1 MKTAGIVAWL
11 ISVVYTAVGT
21 FADLSNNESGSEDED
36 DYLVWLAMMA
46 VLAVITYVVYR
57 YWYGEAAKARQAP
70 NSALVGGLLAA
81 LLFPG
86 FWTGLPA
93 IFGVGALLLGLRSDG
108 PKAKV
113 GAVLAVLSILA
124 CAVLAVVG

>member
-11 ISVVYTAVGT
+11 IAVVYTAVGT
-21 FADLSNNESGSEDED
+21 FTDLTSNDSGVED
-36 DYLVWLAMMA
+36 DNEFVGWLVMMS
-46 VLAVITYVVYR
+46 VLAVITYVIYR
-57 YWYGEAAKARQAP
+57 FWYGGAAKAPQAP

-81 LLFPG
+81 LMFPA
-86 FWTGLPA
+86 FWTGMPA

-113 GAVLAVLSILA
+113 GAALAALAILA
-124 CAVLAVVG
+124 GAVLAVTG